1 MKILS
6 YFLLLLTSI
15 YTLSTKDFTH
25 YHDLRKEIACSLTL
39 NYFHLSSSCEDSEY
53 NNVAIL
59 DPTCLYN
66 LELRRINDKIIIS
79 NIEYELFTYD
89 FNFTFSC
96 SSNNWTDTL
105 NHDLFTDTL
114 ETYKSSFE
122 YYSAVNNLHL
132 NGLIGYD
139 SKGNRLR
146 SISGTSM
153 VSNIELQLK
162 KDLDSVSILRLI
174 NLKYYNYIPQDINI
188 DLKNLSFNF
197 NSKAINRRII
207 GNIFF
212 NKHYQYYYLK
222 LTNGVLIGL

>member
-6 YFLLLLTSI
+6 YYLLLLTSI
-15 YTLSTKDFTH
+15 YTLNTKDFTH
-25 YHDLRKEIACSLTL
+25 YYDLRKEIACSLTL
-39 NYFHLSSSCEDSEY
+39 NYFHESSSCVNSEVS
-53 NNVAIL
+53 NLAIL

-66 LELRRINDKIIIS
+66 LELKKINDKLIIS
-79 NIEYELFTYD
+79 NIEYELFTYK

-105 NHDLFTDTL
+105 NHDVFTDTL
-114 ETYKSSFE
+114 ETYKWSLD
-122 YYSAVNNLHL
+122 YHSAVNNLHL
-132 NGLIGYD
+132 NGLIAYD
-139 SKGNRLR
+139 SVGKRLR

-174 NLKYYNYIPQDINI
+174 NLKYYNYTPQDINI

-197 NSKAINRRII
+197 HSKAINRRII
-207 GNIFF
+207 GNIFY